1 MGGYALSVPA
11 FEEEYIYRLRFSR
24 NRYQDFFIGA
34 YAKLYCLKNLSPSI
48 ANYRLGL
55 GKRLGFMS
63 GLTLL
68 AAVARGRHRKPTP
81 NHAECLIV
89 IL

>member
-1 MGGYALSVPA
+1 MRYPFQHLKRSIYTDSVLV
-11 FEEEYIYRLRFSR
+11 EIGTKT
-24 NRYQDFFIGA
+24 FFIGA